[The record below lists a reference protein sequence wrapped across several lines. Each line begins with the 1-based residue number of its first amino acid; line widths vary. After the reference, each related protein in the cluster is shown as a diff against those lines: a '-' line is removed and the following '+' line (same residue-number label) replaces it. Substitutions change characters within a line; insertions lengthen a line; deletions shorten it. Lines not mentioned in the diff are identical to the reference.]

1 VVVMALPTIQ
11 IDDGKCGDPLRCR
24 LCLLACPTR
33 VLGLG
38 TNVAPRKYQET
49 SPSHFVVRGVRYQ
62 FCSGCGK
69 CADVCPRGAIAVSFD
84 RGVTA

>member
-1 VVVMALPTIQ
+1 MLPTIQ
-11 IDDGKCGDPLRCR
+11 VDDSKCSDPLRCR

-38 TNVAPRKYQET
+38 TNVAPQKYQET
-49 SPSHFVVRGVRYQ
+49 LPSHFIVRGVRYQ
-62 FCSGCGK
+62 FCTACQK
-69 CADVCPRGAIAVSFD
+69 CVEVCPHGAISVSFD